1 MSVVNNSLRTIDGQN
16 TLVCDTI
23 EISEEIVL
31 DGDNGSDGAVI
42 KSDGINARWSLLS
55 DLLTAGT
62 GISIVGTTISTANV
76 PNSALQN
83 STISGIALGNNLN
96 NLIAG
101 TNVNFVSSGG
111 DILTTYN
118 GNTETTIITA
128 NTEYTAGLG
137 LELSTL
143 TFNAK
148 TDEDTITRTHNV
160 DTLKV
165 LKVPNALTASSPLT
179 LTGGYDGSSA
189 KSITIS
195 NIANSDLQNSTISG
209 IALGG
214 SLNALTAS
222 SPLTLTGGYD
232 GSSAKSISIS
242 NIPNSALQNST
253 ISGKALGTNL
263 ADLTAGTNISF
274 SSGTTYNG
282 STAITINGLDRPY
295 ALIDYEDSEYYLHFG
310 VENAH
315 HTISGEHIVHTIGS
329 SSGIDGFFSFSQDS
343 LVFSLKIPVGWE
355 ATKVKVG
362 LFEDDG
368 AGGYQEA
375 PDASGGGTDMV
386 YIGTKNKLSVSDTPS
401 YEQFAQNSEHTLTT
415 SLTNSHTQF
424 TNVEIFGS
432 ISSTHYTAGGYL
444 VLTKS

>member
-1 MSVVNNSLRTIDGQN
+1 
-16 TLVCDTI
+16 
-23 EISEEIVL
+23 
-31 DGDNGSDGAVI
+31 
-42 KSDGINARWSLLS
+42 
-55 DLLTAGT
+55 
-62 GISIVGTTISTANV
+62 
-76 PNSALQN
+76 
-83 STISGIALGNNLN
+83 GIALGNNLN

-189 KSITIS
+189 KSI
-195 NIANSDLQNSTISG
+195 
-209 IALGG
+209 
-214 SLNALTAS
+214 
-222 SPLTLTGGYD
+222 
-232 GSSAKSISIS
+232 SIS

-263 ADLTAGTNISF
+263 ANLTAGTNISF

-282 STAITINGLDRPY
+282 STGITINGLDRPY

-375 PDASGGGTDMV
+375 PDASGG
-386 YIGTKNKLSVSDTPS
+386 
-401 YEQFAQNSEHTLTT
+401 
-415 SLTNSHTQF
+415 
-424 TNVEIFGS
+424 
-432 ISSTHYTAGGYL
+432 
-444 VLTKS
+444 

>member
-62 GISIVGTTISTANV
+62 GISIVGTTISTSAV

-83 STISGIALGNNLN
+83 STISGVALGNNLN

-189 KSITIS
+189 KSI
-195 NIANSDLQNSTISG
+195 
-209 IALGG
+209 
-214 SLNALTAS
+214 
-222 SPLTLTGGYD
+222 
-232 GSSAKSISIS
+232 SIS
-242 NIPNSALQNST
+242 NIPNSALQNFT

-282 STAITINGLDRPY
+282 STGITINGLDRPY

-343 LVFSLKIPVGWE
+343 LVFSLKIPYGWE